1 MTPYKAA
8 SHVCICEV
16 HFHGK
21 DGEIRR
27 VLAKNLR
34 HFFNLGYLEYIEV
47 VTMQL

>member
-1 MTPYKAA
+1 MAPYKAA

-27 VLAKNLR
+27 DISKKFEDIIQQCLHTSLS
-34 HFFNLGYLEYIEV
+34 
-47 VTMQL
+47 